1 MNNIQKI
8 RNKKKE
14 KKKGKMLELLENLSV
29 FNI

>member
-8 RNKKKE
+8 RNKKK
-14 KKKGKMLELLENLSV
+14 KKKGKMMELLENLSV

>member
-14 KKKGKMLELLENLSV
+14 KKKGKMLELLENLGV